1 MAKKLVY
8 TTNTPS
14 GPTNYAA
21 ADGTW
26 KTIPGGGGGGT
37 VTSVALTAPTAFN
50 VTGSPITTSGTLAL
64 TGAGTASQ
72 YVKGDGTLGTTPTS
86 LPPSGT
92 AGGDLSGTY
101 PNPTVSKIHGVD
113 MQSGTPSTDEVWV
126 YGGSPAKWQHQKL
139 QASQVSNDSTVGG
152 TNVDNALD
160 NLKLSIA
167 LKQDAIT
174 VTNTGTSGAATLVGS
189 TLNIPLYA
197 GAGSGVSF
205 IGGTIGN
212 GTGVVPGLSTQY
224 VGLAGASNVNAE
236 TTREMILPQ
245 DCTLSRMYFRTG
257 NIQPS
262 TGSLVLTLRKN
273 GADTAL
279 TITVAAG
286 SAGGT
291 VFSNIVNSISYNAG
305 DVAAIKFVNNAGANS
320 ARLEL
325 ITIMVT
331 I

>member
-8 TTNTPS
+8 TTNTA
-14 GPTNYAA
+14 GATTDYAA

-26 KTIPGGGGGGT
+26 KTIPGGGGGGSGT
-37 VTSVALTAPTAFN
+37 VTSVATTAPI
-50 VTGSPITTSGTLAL
+50 TGGTITTSGTIGI
-64 TGAGTASQ
+64 TQAS
-72 YVKGDGTLGTTPTS
+72 G
-86 LPPSGT
+86 
-92 AGGDLSGTY
+92 
-101 PNPTVSKIHGVD
+101 
-113 MQSGTPSTDEVWV
+113 STDG
-126 YGGSPAKWQHQKL
+126 Y
-139 QASQVSNDSTVGG
+139 
-152 TNVDNALD
+152 
-160 NLKLSIA
+160 LSSA
-167 LKQDAIT
+167 NWNTFNNKQNAIT

-212 GTGVVPGLSTQY
+212 GTGVVPGLTTQY

-245 DCTLSRMYFRTG
+245 DCTLSRMYFRIGT
-257 NIQPS
+257 IQPI
-262 TGSLVLTLRKN
+262 TGSLILTLRKN

-286 SAGGT
+286 SAVGT
-291 VFSNIVNSISYNAG
+291 VVSNIVNSISYNAG